1 MNEKPYTTTQ
11 YSLYDKSLY
20 LQRLLF
26 AIEGNFRSDS
36 TDQYATDCKNR
47 LMAEAGNSVDD
58 AILALTDILEIIGY
72 FPAVREIATGEVTK
86 WKQPTKY
93 EGK

>member
-1 MNEKPYTTTQ
+1 MNEKPYITTQ
-11 YSLYDKSLY
+11 YSVYDKSLY

-26 AIEGNFRSDS
+26 AINSNFRGDS

-47 LMAEAGNSVDD
+47 LMVEAGNSVDD

-93 EGK
+93 EGR

>member
-1 MNEKPYTTTQ
+1 MNEENCATTK
-11 YSLYDKSLY
+11 YSIYDKSLY

-26 AIEGNFRSDS
+26 AIEGNFRGDS

-47 LMAEAGNSVDD
+47 LMVEAGNSVDD
-58 AILALTDILEIIGY
+58 AITALTDILEIIGY

-93 EGK
+93 ERE